1 MSLFFRDDYVYNP
14 INSFH
19 LMKRA
24 VTLWPKII
32 KVYPK
37 IEINIPEKKDFIF
50 GASFGLVIVQAYHQL
65 NIFQMAQGM
74 YFFRVFLPLFFHLK
88 KKLIFKAVLKIL

>member
-88 KKLIFKAVLKIL
+88 KLIFKAVLKIL